1 MDTSG
6 TRGGSSVAR
15 TAMAT
20 LSTSQAL
27 SNFVHAILR
36 DNGSELDVV
45 EEVASM
51 LGDMRPLMRN
61 NIDSQV
67 ANLQTGQQD
76 RVRRVDLQRAIFR
89 QIAGRHELGTL
100 LENTRIRTYMAVC
113 KLFDAQRWP
122 VTEADEQASA
132 RYGPHDPRWVPAT
145 WDRRASMTPEAQ
157 TAMLQSLLE
166 AVNFVIKEVA
176 GMLAAKR
183 RLRRP
188 SARHQQDEASAS
200 TGGPT
205 MTSTPATTTMR
216 APSTRPSSTV
226 EPSPTTRPAFMSG
239 PAPTDAPSS
248 TRRPASMSGPP
259 STAGASS
266 TRRPASISGLATTAT
281 LASEQATASS
291 PIAAYQSNTS
301 TKSKSSAVDEPQ
313 SSQRSRA
320 QAVNAPW
327 TAKETLAV
335 ALAWW
340 DDNLEQDVAKRQGHG
355 TTARVAQHN
364 QWIETHGRELQVKP
378 GDRSWDALDQ
388 RVRNLR
394 KAGTTLAELRA
405 QCEEKQRR
413 AGQR

>member
-67 ANLQTGQQD
+67 ANLQTGQQI
-76 RVRRVDLQRAIFR
+76 RVRRVDLQRAIFG
-89 QIAGRHELGTL
+89 QIAGRHEQGSL

-122 VTEADEQASA
+122 VTEADELASA

-166 AVNFVIKEVA
+166 AVNFVIEEVA

-188 SARHQQDEASAS
+188 SARHQLDEASAS

-205 MTSTPATTTMR
+205 TTSTLASTTTR
-216 APSTRPSSTV
+216 APATRPSSTV
-226 EPSPTTRPAFMSG
+226 EPSSATRPAFMSG
-239 PAPTDAPSS
+239 PAPTA
-248 TRRPASMSGPP
+248 A
-259 STAGASS
+259 ASS

-394 KAGTTLAELRA
+394 KAGTTLAEIQA
-405 QCEEKQRR
+405 QAAEEQRK
-413 AGQR
+413 AGQQ